1 MIFQNSLLLDAFL
14 RYFTSVLVFL
24 YAFFK
29 ISYMASYSFLWFILG
44 SVVVVWLMDDIV
56 FKKEYFERQLHFR
69 FERET
74 YPHILEQLAELYPN
88 NIVLGND
95 NIDVLFIH
103 ADA

>member
-14 RYFTSVLVFL
+14 RYTLSVLVFV

-44 SVVVVWLMDDIV
+44 SVFVVWLMDDIV
-56 FKKEYFERQLHFR
+56 FKKMYFERQLAYR

-74 YPHILEQLAELYPN
+74 YPHILEQLADLYPN
-88 NIVLGND
+88 NILLD
-95 NIDVLFIH
+95 DDVLLIH
-103 ADA
+103 ADT